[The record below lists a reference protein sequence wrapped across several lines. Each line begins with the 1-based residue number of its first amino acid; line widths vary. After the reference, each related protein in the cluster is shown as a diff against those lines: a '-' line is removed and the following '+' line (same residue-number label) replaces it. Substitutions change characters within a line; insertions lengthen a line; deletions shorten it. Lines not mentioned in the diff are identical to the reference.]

1 MEKQLIL
8 LETHLGLELSN
19 GEFIK
24 LANEE
29 KIGWKFQWST
39 RGKLNG
45 N

>member
-1 MEKQLIL
+1 MREELEL
-8 LETHLGLELSN
+8 LSTKLGIDLSN

-29 KIGWKFQWST
+29 KIGWKYNWIT
-39 RGKLNG
+39 RGSKHG